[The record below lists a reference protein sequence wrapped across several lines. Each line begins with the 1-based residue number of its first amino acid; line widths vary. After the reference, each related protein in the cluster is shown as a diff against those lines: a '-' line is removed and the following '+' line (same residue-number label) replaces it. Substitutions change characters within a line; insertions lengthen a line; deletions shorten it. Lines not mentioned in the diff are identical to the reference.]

1 MLITQVK
8 SLEHIIVNFL
18 EYSDI
23 QALRNC
29 CLYLHNFTKELRLSW
44 RLFPPERTF
53 AVTRVISLFVQW
65 SKIDAEGF
73 QRPDFPLKD
82 DNNRNIC
89 PRFLKLGKFSRIP
102 LFNG

>member
-1 MLITQVK
+1 MK

-18 EYSDI
+18 GYKDI

-44 RLFPPERTF
+44 RLFPPARTI

-65 SKIDAEGF
+65 SKIDTEGF
-73 QRPDFPLKD
+73 VRPVFPLKD
-82 DNNRNIC
+82 DKGCNIC
-89 PRFLKLGKFSRIP
+89 PRFLKLGELVSNR
-102 LFNG
+102 